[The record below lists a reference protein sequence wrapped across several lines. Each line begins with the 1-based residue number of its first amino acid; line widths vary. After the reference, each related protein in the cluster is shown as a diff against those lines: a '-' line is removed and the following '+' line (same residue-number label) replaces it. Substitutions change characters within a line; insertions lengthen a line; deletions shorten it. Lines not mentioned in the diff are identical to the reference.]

1 MSKKYVV
8 ANAFESSGCGGD
20 VTEISSINTGQ
31 CYYAKKECVTNPDL
45 APECDFLR
53 SQPFGDDIS
62 FIATCEGDKILAKA
76 FNGEGCTDASKA
88 IANLP
93 ISVNQCLLNYKL
105 VCSDNPN
112 YKTTDLVSSSYSTSM
127 MKALYT
133 TLLLAVAVFI

>member
-88 IANLP
+88 IANGQTLP
-93 ISVNQCLLNYKL
+93 IPVDQCLLNFKL
-105 VCSDNPN
+105 GCSDNP
-112 YKTTDLVSSSYSTSM
+112 KETLKSKSSASSIRGILS
-127 MKALYT
+127 
-133 TLLLAVAVFI
+133 LLGLLFV